1 MRCTG
6 LDRLVDLMAC
16 YARSALPDRRLLKM
30 AGLARTAPLRLSA
43 VAH

>member
-1 MRCTG
+1 MRCTCLG
-6 LDRLVDLMAC
+6 RLVDSMAC
-16 YARSALPDRRLLKM
+16 YGRPAIPGRRLLKM